1 MKENI
6 TIRRLLACGAAA
18 GPLFVLVIL
27 VGGALQPG
35 YRPIR
40 QAASELALGSTGW
53 IQTTNFLV
61 CGSLFVAFALGIRRA
76 LRPRSAAWI
85 AAALTGL
92 FGVALIA
99 SGLFTTDVAG
109 QAQHTWHGTAH
120 NAAGSVVFLSLP
132 SLIFTWAFHSAR
144 RRSWI
149 WAITSAIAGVTML
162 LLIQGLAVAEY
173 RGLYQRLTIGLGWTW
188 ITAFALYLRRTTP
201 SHPSAAADQQHVIT
215 GSLRRGG

>member
-1 MKENI
+1 MKENV
-6 TIRRLLACGAAA
+6 TTRRLLACGAAA
-18 GPLFVLVIL
+18 GPLFVIVIL
-27 VGGALQPG
+27 VGGALQPE

-53 IQTTNFLV
+53 IQITNFLV
-61 CGSLFVAFALGIRRA
+61 CGSLFVAFAIGIRRA

-99 SGLFTTDVAG
+99 SGLFITDVAG
-109 QAQHTWHGTAH
+109 QARHTWHGTVH

-132 SLIFTWAFHSAR
+132 LLTFTWALHSAR

-149 WAITSAIAGVTML
+149 WAMTSAIAGVTML
-162 LLIQGLAVAEY
+162 LLIQGLAVSEY

-188 ITAFALYLRRTTP
+188 ITAFALHLRRTTP
-201 SHPSAAADQQHVIT
+201 THPSEAADQQHVIT
-215 GSLRRGG
+215 RTFRRGD